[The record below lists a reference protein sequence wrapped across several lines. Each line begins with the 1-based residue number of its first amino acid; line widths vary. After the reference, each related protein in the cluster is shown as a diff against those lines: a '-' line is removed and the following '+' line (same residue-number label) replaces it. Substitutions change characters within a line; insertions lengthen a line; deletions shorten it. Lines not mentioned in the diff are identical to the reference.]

1 MVNKTYLIL
10 SYLGPAAPV
19 VPGARQ
25 RNPRPAVLRPPTPA
39 PNPDHQ
45 WPAEDQ
51 LTPFELLSHK
61 RARGKLCNKSGAAI
75 RELIQD
81 SVPSKDNLQVWSRTP
96 RPGAPD
102 IVNPDPL
109 PEAGHPNPEAIQ
121 DLLIPEDY
129 FYALIDDQIFELIL
143 LHTNAIRSEVPNVVP
158 AHPFYGGRWL
168 GNSRQSCDICMRSGN
183 LTTKDICESQ
193 RCGNKPVCKWHSFIL
208 CQRCFYN
215 LH

>member
-1 MVNKTYLIL
+1 MWSIKLIL

-19 VPGARQ
+19 VPGARR

-81 SVPSKDNLQVWSRTP
+81 SVPSKDNLQVWSRIP
-96 RPGAPD
+96 RPGAAD
-102 IVNPDPL
+102 IVNPAPVLEPALAAAAWLPHVAPL
-109 PEAGHPNPEAIQ
+109 AVN
-121 DLLIPEDY
+121 
-129 FYALIDDQIFELIL
+129 
-143 LHTNAIRSEVPNVVP
+143 NAIRSEAPNVVP
-158 AHPFYGGRWL
+158 VHPFYGGRWL
-168 GNSRQSCDICMRSGN
+168 GNSRQSCDICTRVGNRS
-183 LTTKDICESQ
+183 TKDICESQ
-193 RCGNKPVCKWHSFIL
+193 RCGNKPVCKWHSVIL